1 MSRMSE
7 SLANVEEIIR
17 SLVTER
23 TRKLY
28 FTLEKIQILLLRIIS
43 VKLNTEGNFGV
54 SLFVMMTTDVITIV
68 SRVLEMPQ
76 GVVYEDS
83 SAEDRLRV
91 LQFSQLL
98 ARHLHQLTFFLLVSV
113 FWVSQEAR
121 PRPSLSPLQWLGQHW
136 FSVFIPCFLIMKP
149 LEAGSLIQYHRT
161 TACSN
166 NLLNDFI
173 NICHL

>member
-1 MSRMSE
+1 MSE

-17 SLVTER
+17 SLVTDR

-28 FTLEKIQILLLRIIS
+28 FTLEKIQILLWTIIS
-43 VKLNTEGNFGV
+43 FKMNTEGNFGV
-54 SLFVMMTTDVITIV
+54 SLFVMIPTDIVTSV

-91 LQFSQLL
+91 LQCSQLL

-113 FWVSQEAR
+113 FWVSQKTRA
-121 PRPSLSPLQWLGQHW
+121 RPSLSSLQRLGQHW
-136 FSVFIPCFLIMKP
+136 FSVFIPCSLIMKL
-149 LEAGSLIQYHRT
+149 LEAGTLVQYHTT
-161 TACSN
+161 TAWSN
-166 NLLNDFI
+166 NFI
-173 NICHL
+173 KICIK